1 MKRLIAIS
9 LLIMTTVSG
18 CTPKQQTTSNKLKIG
33 VTVYDSYDTFI
44 SELMEDFDA
53 DVANQKDITLEKY
66 DASKTQTTQN
76 KQVEK
81 MIEDGCDV
89 ICVNLV
95 DRTAPKK
102 IIDLAKAANTPIVFF
117 NRELVA
123 EDLQQWNSLYYV
135 GANAEESG
143 IMEGKIAA
151 DAWKASAASDKNGDG
166 IIQYVVMEGEA
177 GHQDAIV
184 RTEKSVNTL
193 IDSGLQVDKIASP
206 IANWNCS
213 QAQTRMASLITTN
226 KDNIEMVMC
235 NNDDMALG
243 VIDAYQAAAIPQN
256 EWPIIVGIDGTKPGL
271 EAVANGEMAGTVYN
285 NKEGQASAMA
295 DLADALAPH
304 QSRSS
309 LNLQE
314 GKYIRLPYEPI
325 VKDHVK
331 KYLSQTK

>member
-1 MKRLIAIS
+1 MKRLIACS
-9 LLIMTTVSG
+9 LAVLTLSG
-18 CTPKQQTTSNKLKIG
+18 CTTSQPASSTKLKIG

-44 SELMEDFDA
+44 SELMDDFDA
-53 DVANQKDITLEKY
+53 DITSQKNITLEKY
-66 DASKTQTTQN
+66 DASKTQSTQN

-102 IIDLAKAANTPIVFF
+102 IIDLAKANNTPIVFF

-123 EDLQQWNSLYYV
+123 EDLQQWNDLYYV

-143 IMEGKIAA
+143 IMEGQIAA
-151 DAWKASAASDKNGDG
+151 DAWKASPTADKNKDS

-184 RTEKSVNTL
+184 RTEKSVKTL
-193 IDSGLQVDKIASP
+193 LDAGLQVDKIASP

-213 QAQTRMASLITTN
+213 QAQTRMTALISTS
-226 KDNIEMVMC
+226 KDSIEMVIC

-243 VIDAYQAAAIPQN
+243 VIDAYQAAAIPQT

-285 NKEGQASAMA
+285 NKEGQASAIA
-295 DLADALAPH
+295 DLAVALASH
-304 QSRSS
+304 QSLSS
-309 LNLQE
+309 LNLE
-314 GKYIRLPYEPI
+314 NGKYIRLPYEPI
-325 VKDHVK
+325 TKDNVEQYIQDK
-331 KYLSQTK
+331 

>member
-1 MKRLIAIS
+1 MKRLITCA
-9 LLIMTTVSG
+9 LALMTLSG
-18 CTPKQQTTSNKLKIG
+18 CTAAQPVSEKIKIG

-44 SELMEDFDA
+44 SELMDDFDS
-53 DVANQKDITLEKY
+53 DITSKGNITLEKY
-66 DASKTQTTQN
+66 DASKTQSTQN

-81 MIEDGCDV
+81 MIEDGCNV

-102 IIDLAKAANTPIVFF
+102 IIDLAKANNVPIVFF

-123 EDLQQWNSLYYV
+123 EDLQQWSGLYYV

-143 IMEGKIAA
+143 VMEGQVAA
-151 DAWKASAASDKNGDG
+151 NAWKAAPAADKNGDG
-166 IIQYVVMEGEA
+166 IIQYVVLEGEA

-193 IDSGLQVDKIASP
+193 IDEGLKVDKVASP

-213 QAQTRMASLITTN
+213 QAQTRMASLLSQYT
-226 KDNIEMVMC
+226 KDGIEMVLN

-243 VIDAYQAAAIPQN
+243 VIDAYQAASIPQS

-285 NKEGQASAMA
+285 NKEGQANAMA
-295 DLADALAPH
+295 NLAAALAYKT
-304 QSRSS
+304 SLDN
-309 LNLQE
+309 LNLKD

-325 VKDHVK
+325 TKENVKQYTNDK
-331 KYLSQTK
+331 

>member
-1 MKRLIAIS
+1 MKRLIACMVALLS
-9 LLIMTTVSG
+9 LSG
-18 CTPKQQTTSNKLKIG
+18 CTAAQPVSNKIKIG

-44 SELMEDFDA
+44 SELMDNFDA
-53 DVANQKDITLEKY
+53 DMTNYSNITLQKY
-66 DASKTQTTQN
+66 DASKTQSQQN

-81 MIEDGCDV
+81 MIEDGCNV

-102 IIDLAKAANTPIVFF
+102 IIDLAKASDVPIIFF

-123 EDLQQWNSLYYV
+123 EDLQQWSGLYYI

-143 IMEGKIAA
+143 VMEGKIAA
-151 DAWKASAASDKNGDG
+151 DAWKASAASDKNSDG

-193 IDSGLQVDKIASP
+193 IDSGLQVDKLASP
-206 IANWNCS
+206 IANWNKS
-213 QAQTRMASLITTN
+213 QAQTRMASLITQYR
-226 KDNIEMVMC
+226 DSVEMVLC

-243 VIDAYQAAAIPQN
+243 VIDAYRAAGLSREQ
-256 EWPIIVGIDGTKPGL
+256 WPIIVGIDGTKPGL
-271 EAVANGEMAGTVYN
+271 EAVASGEMAGTVYN

-295 DLADALAPH
+295 DLAVALA
-304 QSRSS
+304 SKESTSS
-309 LNLQE
+309 LNLE
-314 GKYIRLPYEPI
+314 DGRYIRLAYEPI
-325 VKDHVK
+325 TSSNVSEYIDQK
-331 KYLSQTK
+331 

>member
-1 MKRLIAIS
+1 MKRLIACTLALS
-9 LLIMTTVSG
+9 VLSG
-18 CTPKQQTTSNKLKIG
+18 CATASSSSSKIKIG

-44 SELMEDFDA
+44 SELMDDFDA
-53 DVANQKDITLEKY
+53 DITGKTDVTLEKY

-81 MIEDGCDV
+81 MIEDGCNV

-102 IIDLAKAANTPIVFF
+102 IIDLAKANNVPIVFF

-123 EDLQQWNSLYYV
+123 EDLQQWSGLYYV

-143 IMEGKIAA
+143 VMEGEIAA
-151 DAWKASAASDKNGDG
+151 KAWKNSPAADKNGDG

-184 RTEKSVNTL
+184 RTEKSVKTL
-193 IDSGLQVDKIASP
+193 IDAGLQVDKIASP
-206 IANWNCS
+206 IANWNKS
-213 QAQTRMASLITTN
+213 QAQTRTAALISQY
-226 KDNIEMVMC
+226 KDSIEMVLN

-243 VIDAYQAAAIPQN
+243 VIDAYKAANMPQ
-256 EWPIIVGIDGTKPGL
+256 EQWPIIVGIDGTKPGL

-295 DLADALAPH
+295 DLAYSLASKKP
-304 QSRSS
+304 
-309 LNLQE
+309 LTTYTLQD
-314 GKYIRLPYEPI
+314 GKYIRLSYEPI
-325 VKDHVK
+325 SIENVK
-331 KYLSQTK
+331 KYIPVK

>member
-1 MKRLIAIS
+1 MKRLIACTLALS
-9 LLIMTTVSG
+9 VLSG
-18 CTPKQQTTSNKLKIG
+18 CATASSSSSKIKIG

-44 SELMEDFDA
+44 SELMDDFDA
-53 DVANQKDITLEKY
+53 DITDKTDVTLEKY

-81 MIEDGCDV
+81 MIEDGCNV

-102 IIDLAKAANTPIVFF
+102 IIDLAKANNVPIVFF

-123 EDLQQWNSLYYV
+123 EDLQQWSGLYYV

-143 IMEGKIAA
+143 VMEGEIAA
-151 DAWKASAASDKNGDG
+151 KAWKNSPAADKNGDG

-184 RTEKSVNTL
+184 RTEKSVKTL
-193 IDSGLQVDKIASP
+193 LDAGLQVDKIASP
-206 IANWNCS
+206 IANWNKS
-213 QAQTRMASLITTN
+213 QAQTRTAALISQY
-226 KDNIEMVMC
+226 KDSIEMVLN

-243 VIDAYQAAAIPQN
+243 VIDAYKAANMPQ
-256 EWPIIVGIDGTKPGL
+256 EQWPIIVGIDGTKPGL

-295 DLADALAPH
+295 DLAYSLASKKP
-304 QSRSS
+304 
-309 LNLQE
+309 LTTYTLQD
-314 GKYIRLPYEPI
+314 GKYIRLSYEPI
-325 VKDHVK
+325 SIENVK
-331 KYLSQTK
+331 KYIPVK

>member
-1 MKRLIAIS
+1 MKRIIACI
-9 LLIMTTVSG
+9 LAITCLSG
-18 CTPKQQTTSNKLKIG
+18 CTAAQPTEDKLKIG

-44 SELMEDFDA
+44 SELMTNFDA
-53 DVANQKDITLEKY
+53 DITSQKNITLEKY
-66 DASKTQTTQN
+66 DASKTQSTQN

-102 IIDLAKAANTPIVFF
+102 IIDLAKANNIPIVFF

-143 IMEGKIAA
+143 VMEGNIAA
-151 DAWKASAASDKNGDG
+151 DAWKASTTADKNKDG

-193 IDSGLQVDKIASP
+193 IDDGLKVDKIASP
-206 IANWNCS
+206 IANWNS
-213 QAQTRMASLITTN
+213 AQAQTRMASLITTN
-226 KDNIEMVMC
+226 KDSIEMVMC

-243 VIDAYQAAAIPQN
+243 VIDAYQAASIPQ
-256 EWPIIVGIDGTKPGL
+256 EQWPIIVGIDGTTPGL
-271 EAVANGEMAGTVYN
+271 EAVANGEMVGTVYN

-295 DLADALAPH
+295 NLAIALASK
-304 QSRSS
+304 QSLSS
-309 LNLQE
+309 LNLKD

-325 VKDHVK
+325 TKENVKNYIKDK
-331 KYLSQTK
+331 S

>member
-1 MKRLIAIS
+1 MKRFIACMVA
-9 LLIMTTVSG
+9 LMTLSG
-18 CTPKQQTTSNKLKIG
+18 CTAAQPSSEKIKIG

-44 SELMEDFDA
+44 SELMDNFDA
-53 DVANQKDITLEKY
+53 DITSRGNITLEKY
-66 DASKTQTTQN
+66 DASKNQSQQN

-81 MIEDGCDV
+81 MIEDGCNV

-102 IIDLAKAANTPIVFF
+102 IIDLAKSSNVPIVFF

-123 EDLQQWNSLYYV
+123 EDLQQWSGLYYI

-143 IMEGKIAA
+143 VMEGKIAA
-151 DAWKASAASDKNGDG
+151 DAWKASSTADKNQDG

-193 IDSGLQVDKIASP
+193 IDAGLKVDKLGSP
-206 IANWNCS
+206 IANWNS
-213 QAQTRMASLITTN
+213 AQAQTRMASLITQY
-226 KDNIEMVMC
+226 KDSIEMVLS

-243 VIDAYQAAAIPQN
+243 VIDAYHAAGIPQKQ
-256 EWPIIVGIDGTKPGL
+256 WPIIVGIDGTKPGL
-271 EAVANGEMAGTVYN
+271 EAVASGEMVGTVYN

-295 DLADALAPH
+295 DLSVALA
-304 QSRSS
+304 SNESLSS
-309 LNLQE
+309 MNLKD

-325 VKDHVK
+325 NIDNVKQYIDAK
-331 KYLSQTK
+331 